1 MIKQTKQG
9 RYRSDSHFIIEI
21 SFILPNKRKKIIISL
36 FISDNITVKELREF
50 ISKDFNIPINNLN
63 FFYSSKGFLKDS
75 FEFQF
80 KQDNIINLD
89 LILGA
94 PKESA
99 FDLKYKNVSK
109 KEENQKNINEYNLNK
124 KNELKSSVTRINDF
138 FQINS
143 QKRETVNS
151 GNDKKENN
159 LLYNQNSFNNSIN
172 NFINEK
178 NINKDEEK
186 KDEIKRNFLNF
197 FLTKNNEKD
206 KEKNPTLLNKKRFL
220 SSQKSIKPQNQKNFL
235 KIEQKNNKNVK
246 IINFNI
252 NKSLGGVKTIK
263 SN

>member
-21 SFILPNKRKKIIISL
+21 SFILPKKKKKMIISL

-197 FLTKNNEKD
+197 FLTKNSEKD
-206 KEKNPTLLNKKRFL
+206 KEKNINLLNKKRFL

>member
-1 MIKQTKQG
+1 MINQTKQG
-9 RYRSDSHFIIEI
+9 RYRSDNHFIIEI
-21 SFILPNKRKKIIISL
+21 SFILPNKQKKMIISL

>member
-1 MIKQTKQG
+1 MINPTKQG

-21 SFILPNKRKKIIISL
+21 SFIFPNKQKKMIISL

-143 QKRETVNS
+143 QKLETVNS

>member
-1 MIKQTKQG
+1 MINPTKQG

-21 SFILPNKRKKIIISL
+21 SFIFPNKQKKMIISL

-197 FLTKNNEKD
+197 FLTKNSEKD
-206 KEKNPTLLNKKRFL
+206 KEKNINLLNKKRFL

-235 KIEQKNNKNVK
+235 KIEQKNNKDVK

>member
-21 SFILPNKRKKIIISL
+21 SFILPNKQKKMIISL

-63 FFYSSKGFLKDS
+63 LFYSSKGFLKDS

-151 GNDKKENN
+151 GNDKKETN
-159 LLYNQNSFNNSIN
+159 LLYNQNLLNNSIN

-186 KDEIKRNFLNF
+186 KMK
-197 FLTKNNEKD
+197 
-206 KEKNPTLLNKKRFL
+206 
-220 SSQKSIKPQNQKNFL
+220 
-235 KIEQKNNKNVK
+235 
-246 IINFNI
+246 
-252 NKSLGGVKTIK
+252 
-263 SN
+263 

>member
-1 MIKQTKQG
+1 MIKQIKKG
-9 RYRSDSHFIIEI
+9 RYRSDKHFIIEI
-21 SFILPNKRKKIIISL
+21 SFILPNKRKKIVISL
-36 FISDNITVKELREF
+36 FISDNIKVKELREF

-109 KEENQKNINEYNLNK
+109 KEENKKNINEYNLNK

>member
-1 MIKQTKQG
+1 MINQTKQG

-21 SFILPNKRKKIIISL
+21 SFILPNKQKKMIISL

-63 FFYSSKGFLKDS
+63 LFYSSKGFLKDS

-94 PKESA
+94 SKESA

-235 KIEQKNNKNVK
+235 KIERKNDGGVK

>member
-9 RYRSDSHFIIEI
+9 RYRSDNHFIIEI
-21 SFILPNKRKKIIISL
+21 SFILPNKQKKMIISL

-63 FFYSSKGFLKDS
+63 LFYLSKGFLKDS

-197 FLTKNNEKD
+197 FLTKNSEKD
-206 KEKNPTLLNKKRFL
+206 KEKNINLLNKKRFL

>member
-21 SFILPNKRKKIIISL
+21 SFILPNKQKKMLISL

-197 FLTKNNEKD
+197 FLTKNSKKD
-206 KEKNPTLLNKKRFL
+206 KEKNINLLNKKRFL
-220 SSQKSIKPQNQKNFL
+220 NSQKSIKPQNQKNFL

>member
-1 MIKQTKQG
+1 MINQTKQG

-21 SFILPNKRKKIIISL
+21 SFILPNKQKKMIISL

-63 FFYSSKGFLKDS
+63 LFYSSKGFLKDS

-124 KNELKSSVTRINDF
+124 KNELKSSVTRINYF

-172 NFINEK
+172 NFFNEK

>member
-21 SFILPNKRKKIIISL
+21 SFIFPNKQKKMIISL

-89 LILGA
+89 LIFGA

-109 KEENQKNINEYNLNK
+109 KEENQNNINEYNLNK

>member
-1 MIKQTKQG
+1 MINPTKQG

-21 SFILPNKRKKIIISL
+21 SFIFPNKQKKMIISL

-143 QKRETVNS
+143 QKLETVNS

-220 SSQKSIKPQNQKNFL
+220 SSQKSIKPQNGKNFL
-235 KIEQKNNKNVK
+235 KIEEKNNKNVK

>member
-1 MIKQTKQG
+1 MIKQIKKG
-9 RYRSDSHFIIEI
+9 RYRSDKHFIIEI

-36 FISDNITVKELREF
+36 FISDNIKVKELREF

-63 FFYSSKGFLKDS
+63 LFYLSKGFLKDS

-186 KDEIKRNFLNF
+186 KDEIKRSFLNF
-197 FLTKNNEKD
+197 FLSINNEKD
-206 KEKNPTLLNKKRFL
+206 KEKNQALLNKKRFL

>member
-21 SFILPNKRKKIIISL
+21 SFILPNKQKKMIISL
-36 FISDNITVKELREF
+36 FISGNITVKELREF

-63 FFYSSKGFLKDS
+63 LFYSSKGFLKDS

>member
-1 MIKQTKQG
+1 MINQTKQG

-21 SFILPNKRKKIIISL
+21 SFILPNKQKKMIISL

-63 FFYSSKGFLKDS
+63 LFYSSKGFLKDS

-197 FLTKNNEKD
+197 FLTKNSEKD
-206 KEKNPTLLNKKRFL
+206 KEKNINLLNKKRFL

-252 NKSLGGVKTIK
+252 NKSLGGVKAIK

>member
-21 SFILPNKRKKIIISL
+21 SFILPNKQKKMIISL

-63 FFYSSKGFLKDS
+63 LFNSSKGFLKDS

-143 QKRETVNS
+143 QKREIVNS

-197 FLTKNNEKD
+197 FLTKNSEKD
-206 KEKNPTLLNKKRFL
+206 KEKNINLLNKKRFL

>member
-21 SFILPNKRKKIIISL
+21 SFILPNKQKKMIISL

-63 FFYSSKGFLKDS
+63 LFYSSKGFLKDS

-159 LLYNQNSFNNSIN
+159 SLYNQNSFNNSIN

>member
-1 MIKQTKQG
+1 MINPTKQG

-21 SFILPNKRKKIIISL
+21 SFIFPNKQKKMIISL